1 MVDLAAGVHRGWSK
15 NLLGGHLS
23 IGCSLPAV
31 VSRTRAFTI
40 AAAWVVAG
48 LAAGIAAFAATTGVP
63 TDGIRSVVTA
73 ALLFLPACLIVA
85 GVWVGVGARQA
96 RSAASLGGQAAL
108 FGLAAAL
115 VAVLLLAALGP
126 ALGDAAH

>member
-1 MVDLAAGVHRGWSK
+1 
-15 NLLGGHLS
+15 
-23 IGCSLPAV
+23 V

-40 AAAWVVAG
+40 ATAWIVAG
-48 LAAGIAAFAATTGVP
+48 LAAGIGAFAATTGVL

-73 ALLFLPACLIVA
+73 GVLFLPACLIVA
-85 GVWVGVGARQA
+85 GVWVGVGARHA
-96 RSAASLGGQAAL
+96 RSSASLGVQAAL

-115 VAVLLLAALGP
+115 VAILLLAALGP

>member
-1 MVDLAAGVHRGWSK
+1 M
-15 NLLGGHLS
+15 
-23 IGCSLPAV
+23 

-40 AAAWVVAG
+40 ATAWIVAG
-48 LAAGIAAFAATTGVP
+48 LAAGIAAFAVTTGVL

-73 ALLFLPACLIVA
+73 GVLFLPACLIVA
-85 GVWVGVGARQA
+85 GVWVGVGARTA
-96 RSAASLGGQAAL
+96 RSSASLGGQAAL
-108 FGLAAAL
+108 FGLAAAV